1 MIITLHRHIR
11 LGLTTTLHASVDKLL
26 YAVNSA
32 HYFISHLRHVWIIQ
46 SELQIPKWKKRRN
59 IQTSILP
66 SRRWLGDG
74 EMKRRRLMGKRY
86 TLGGENAPGGLYWFL
101 PLKRFIMYVIYLCIL
116 FLYNINQSSEVD
128 AQNSVHIKQFVLS
141 NIYSFNT
148 ERGAWD
154 KQKKHMWFER
164 MNTKCIGI

>member
-1 MIITLHRHIR
+1 MLLSINSYMLWILLIILSLTCGMFGSFNLHCKSR
-11 LGLTTTLHASVDKLL
+11 
-26 YAVNSA
+26 N
-32 HYFISHLRHVWIIQ
+32 
-46 SELQIPKWKKRRN
+46 KKKEETFR
-59 IQTSILP
+59 LP
-66 SRRWLGDG
+66 SYPVGGGWAMGRW
-74 EMKRRRLMGKRY
+74 KGKRY

-164 MNTKCIGI
+164 MNTKYIGI

>member
-1 MIITLHRHIR
+1 MLLSINSYMLWILLIILS
-11 LGLTTTLHASVDKLL
+11 LTCGMFGSFNLNCKSR
-26 YAVNSA
+26 N
-32 HYFISHLRHVWIIQ
+32 
-46 SELQIPKWKKRRN
+46 EKKRRN

-74 EMKRRRLMGKRY
+74 EIKRRLMGKRY

-148 ERGAWD
+148 ERGVWD

-164 MNTKCIGI
+164 MNTKYIGI